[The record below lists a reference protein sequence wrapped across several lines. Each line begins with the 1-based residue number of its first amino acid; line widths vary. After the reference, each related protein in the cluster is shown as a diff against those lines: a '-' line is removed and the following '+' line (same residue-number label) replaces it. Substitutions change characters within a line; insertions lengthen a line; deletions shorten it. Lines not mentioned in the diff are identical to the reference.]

1 MADKKEDGK
10 KEIAKKVKEM
20 LIAAQAQHHAT
31 GELEKL
37 AADDK
42 ECGKLVKDMTGKFKE
57 FHKVLRELLKKTEA

>member
-42 ECGKLVKDMTGKFKE
+42 ECGKLVKDMTGKFNE
-57 FHKVLRELLKKTEA
+57 VQKVIQELLKKTEA